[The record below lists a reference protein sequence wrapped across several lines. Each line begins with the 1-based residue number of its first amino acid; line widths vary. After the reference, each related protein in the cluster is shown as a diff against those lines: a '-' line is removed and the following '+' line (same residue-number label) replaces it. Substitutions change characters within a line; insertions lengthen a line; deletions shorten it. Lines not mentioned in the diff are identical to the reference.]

1 MSGCLVLLCLL
12 TTLSDGD
19 QLTDLLI
26 QARDALEEGRHQEA
40 VSLYEDSLEIA
51 LYGDDGD
58 PTPGPLLAR
67 IRLGLA
73 ESFRAIRNNDEALRI
88 TDQIFESDPGSETLD
103 RALEIRYEIGV
114 SYLNG
119 ATRRLLGLE
128 VSAERKGLDV
138 LSELVERYPF
148 QPFSDDAIYHCANW
162 YLKNKLP
169 KDAQRLF
176 ERLLREYPG
185 SSWAAPSQILIGDA
199 LLAQVKGVEY
209 DMGPLSQAER
219 HYRRYLR
226 LFPNQGDGQRARN
239 ALQEIQILKAK
250 RRLLVADFYI
260 RIEKFESARIYLE
273 KIILDVPSSEEAV
286 RARQILAEI
295 FPQDEG
301 GS

>member
-1 MSGCLVLLCLL
+1 ML

-58 PTPGPLLAR
+58 PTPGPLLAS

-273 KIILDVPSSEEAV
+273 KIILDVPSSEQAV